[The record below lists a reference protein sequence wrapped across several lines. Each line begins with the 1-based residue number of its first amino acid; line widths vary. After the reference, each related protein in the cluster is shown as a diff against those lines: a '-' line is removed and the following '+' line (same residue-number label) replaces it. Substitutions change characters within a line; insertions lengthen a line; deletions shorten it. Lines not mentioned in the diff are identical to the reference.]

1 MLGSII
7 GDIVGSRFEFHNI
20 KTKDFSLF
28 DESCCFTDD
37 TILTCAV
44 ADHLISKRPIEETL
58 RKWALKYQNRSYEN
72 GKIAA
77 FGKGFLHW
85 VNTGISIN
93 SSSNGCV
100 MRISPIFNVKQD
112 QQSLLKKADKITKIT
127 HNHPESLN
135 AVHAYLETGFM
146 IQNLIP
152 IQQIKETI
160 SNKYQYNLHQSLDEI
175 RPVYNRFY
183 VQCKN
188 SVPQAIICALDAC
201 SYEDALRN
209 AVSLGGDSDT
219 LACMA
224 GGLAE
229 LRFKIPIDIIENAK
243 KYMDKNIIRQIE
255 MFYNSREKSC

>member
-1 MLGSII
+1 MI
-7 GDIVGSRFEFHNI
+7 SREEKNKVYVDEI
-20 KTKDFSLF
+20 NKEKTKKVFKIFLKIF
-28 DESCCFTDD
+28 ILLLIVFT
-37 TILTCAV
+37 
-44 ADHLISKRPIEETL
+44 LIFLYSYFIE
-58 RKWALKYQNRSYEN
+58 
-72 GKIAA
+72 
-77 FGKGFLHW
+77 
-85 VNTGISIN
+85 
-93 SSSNGCV
+93 
-100 MRISPIFNVKQD
+100 
-112 QQSLLKKADKITKIT
+112 ITSFK
-127 HNHPESLN
+127 
-135 AVHAYLETGFM
+135 
-146 IQNLIP
+146 
-152 IQQIKETI
+152 KETI

-229 LRFKIPIDIIENAK
+229 LRFKIPTDIIENAK